1 MQATRK
7 DILDLLRSH
16 GHATVRE
23 IGEALGLT
31 ATGIRQHLTVLERDA
46 LVESYEERGHVGR
59 PALVYR
65 LTQEGDALYP
75 KKYDELANA
84 LIEEARKVLGPP
96 ALAQLMKSVANRF
109 AAPHLAR
116 LSGMSHEDRVAAVSE
131 ILESRG
137 NVVSEVDDTDG
148 HSLCK
153 HTCEYWNVATKN
165 SIVCALDVE
174 FVRQLAGSDAR
185 LTTSLLRGDGCC
197 TFHIKSPDPAPTASG
212 HATTDRRPAQ

>member
-7 DILDLLRSH
+7 DILDLLR
-16 GHATVRE
+16 GRGKATVKE
-23 IGEALGLT
+23 IGEELGLT
-31 ATGIRQHLTVLERDA
+31 ATGIRQHLTVLERDG
-46 LVESYEERGHVGR
+46 LVEAHEERGHVGR
-59 PALVYR
+59 PALAYR
-65 LTQEGDALYP
+65 LTGSGDALYP

-116 LSGMSHEDRVAAVSE
+116 LSAMDHGERVGAVSE
-131 ILESRG
+131 IIELRG
-137 NVVSEVDDTDG
+137 NIVSRSDDEG
-148 HSLCK
+148 GESLRK

-174 FVRQLAGSDAR
+174 FVRQLVGEDAR
-185 LTTSLLRGDGCC
+185 LTTSLLRGDDCC
-197 TFHIKSPDPAPTASG
+197 TFHIKSNDAPAVSA
-212 HATTDRRPAQ
+212 